1 MFLNGRLAKVYGAP
15 IPEQSGFQEVTIPD
29 RSGVLTQ
36 PYLLARLAYL
46 EGTSPIHRGVLI
58 ARSMLGRTLAPP
70 PQAFTPLAASLHPG
84 MSTRERV
91 AMQTKPDPCN
101 SCHNM
106 INPLGFTLEK
116 YDAIGRVRTEE
127 SGKPIDTTGDYQTK
141 QGETVRF
148 SDIAQLAKFITN
160 SDESQTALVEKLF
173 QYMHKQ
179 PIRAYGTYTS
189 AKLAQEFRSKQLR
202 FRDLI
207 ISIATTSPQYPRVS
221 PAISNK

>member
-1 MFLNGRLAKVYGAP
+1 
-15 IPEQSGFQEVTIPD
+15 
-29 RSGVLTQ
+29 
-36 PYLLARLAYL
+36 
-46 EGTSPIHRGVLI
+46 
-58 ARSMLGRTLAPP
+58 
-70 PQAFTPLAASLHPG
+70 
-84 MSTRERV
+84 
-91 AMQTKPDPCN
+91 
-101 SCHNM
+101 M

-116 YDAIGRVRTEE
+116 YDAIGRARTEE

-148 SDIAQLAKFITN
+148 SDVAQLAKFITN
-160 SDESQTALVEKLF
+160 SDESQTAFVEKLF

-207 ISIATTSPQYPRVS
+207 ISIATTPPQHPKVS